1 MDQEQ
6 FKIGAKVDHSAFG
19 LGVITNVGLTTV
31 TIFFATRGDKEI
43 SRTFEGLKLIE
54 PSNISDENGG
64 GGGSS
69 ISIQDLE
76 KVFSTVLRR
85 YVDFPEMVEM
95 GDKWKKGTMILQPGV
110 TGLKGKEIP
119 IDAFFHK
126 IVLIRDRLRVLEQR
140 INSNP
145 KLEDDEKVNLQQYI
159 TRIYGSLTTF
169 NLFFKHKE
177 QYFVGDKGGGE

>member
-1 MDQEQ
+1 
-6 FKIGAKVDHSAFG
+6 
-19 LGVITNVGLTTV
+19 
-31 TIFFATRGDKEI
+31 
-43 SRTFEGLKLIE
+43 
-54 PSNISDENGG
+54 
-64 GGGSS
+64 
-69 ISIQDLE
+69 
-76 KVFSTVLRR
+76 
-85 YVDFPEMVEM
+85 M

-145 KLEDDEKVNLQQYI
+145 KLEDEEKVNLQQYI

-177 QYFVGDKGGGE
+177 QYFVGDKGGDE